1 MAELSSGIIG
11 VGQMGGRMGR
21 RLVAV
26 DASVVAFDR
35 DEQRLAACGI
45 PAVTSV
51 AALVGQADVVLLSLP
66 DSTIVEPVVLGPGGV
81 AEHARKGQVIV
92 DLSTSSPEST
102 QRIHAALAERGV
114 RFLDAGISGGPKAAE
129 TGKLTIMVGGE
140 VDALEAAR
148 PVVDRL
154 ATNVLH
160 MGPSGSGHVTKLLNN
175 FLNGMNL
182 AATAEVMVAARKS
195 GLDLRRFLEVLNG
208 SSGANYAT
216 LQRFP
221 SIVEG
226 DYLDGGLSGRL
237 MAKDIRLYLE
247 HLARI
252 GVPTFNG
259 PSCLGTFEVANGM
272 GYGDVVSN
280 RVVDAIGDLAGGV
293 RLQDDGPKS
302 E

>member
-1 MAELSSGIIG
+1 MAQLSSGIIG

-21 RLVAV
+21 RLA
-26 DASVVAFDR
+26 AEGMSVVAFDR
-35 DEQRLAACGI
+35 DEQRLAACGMA
-45 PAVTSV
+45 AVTSV
-51 AALVGQADVVLLSLP
+51 GALVGQADVVLMSLP

-81 AEHARKGQVIV
+81 AEHACKGQVVV

-114 RFLDAGISGGPKAAE
+114 RFLDAGISGGPKGAE
-129 TGKLTIMVGGE
+129 TGTLTIMVGGE
-140 VDALEAAR
+140 ADALEAAR
-148 PVVDRL
+148 PVLDRL
-154 ATNVLH
+154 AANVIH
-160 MGPSGSGHVTKLLNN
+160 MGDSGSGHVTKLLNN

-208 SSGANYAT
+208 SSGANSAT

-252 GVPTFNG
+252 GAPTFNG

-272 GYGDVVSN
+272 GYADAVSN
-280 RVVDAIGDLAGGV
+280 RVVDAIGDLAGGI
-293 RLQDDGPKS
+293 RLQDHGPRPG
-302 E
+302 